1 MNPKSRMNSTC
12 IVNNVLQQITRKLV
26 LRFPRMN
33 SVVRMD
39 LIRRRVIPCCTRNP
53 AARTKRRR
61 ELASPHGSKYRHH
74 ALHFFST
81 EICEI

>member
-1 MNPKSRMNSTC
+1 MNSTC

-33 SVVRMD
+33 SAVRMD
-39 LIRRRVIPCCTRNP
+39 HLVCRRVIPCCTRNP
-53 AARTKRRR
+53 VARTKSRR

-81 EICEI
+81 EIREI